1 MGMSAGSSK
10 EINVT
15 PLIDVLLVLL
25 IIFLVVMP
33 IMLSQE
39 TLAIPRETDAATEP
53 EPSITVLVKP
63 DLSVEISDGVA
74 DPVAVSASDL
84 STALRPQ
91 LGKLPSTKVVFVDFD
106 PAVPW
111 REAVDAMDRIRS
123 AATRGHD
130 TIHLALKVKA
140 EER

>member
-1 MGMSAGSSK
+1 MSSGKHTGLAA

-74 DPVAVSASDL
+74 DPVAVSD
-84 STALRPQ
+84 RPEHV
-91 LGKLPSTKVVFVDFD
+91 GEVV
-106 PAVPW
+106 
-111 REAVDAMDRIRS
+111 
-123 AATRGHD
+123 
-130 TIHLALKVKA
+130 
-140 EER
+140 